1 MKKKILLSI
10 VPIVAIGSPILIAS
24 SCDNTTEDNYF
35 EKRAKETDEEIEKHY
50 VNEYIQKENYIFDD
64 FEQFKFDK
72 EKHFVFSGN
81 NMYLKSIGQHTLEY
95 SLVIDFKKWYDD
107 FIRHYNIFKKIIDN
121 YASDKRKKYVNN
133 DLSINGYQYF
143 VKEIIF
149 NFNLLNNNNATWA
162 IGVNKIAEYEMYTKI
177 LGLPNLNLNISLY
190 GDNLVYMNASSLY
203 GGRYF
208 SKLELTTNFLNENDE
223 QWTNYNFKHF
233 MQLFSIP
240 KPKLSTDMDDLD
252 GKYKNVNSELLIKGA
267 RYSDIGA
274 NPWYPYWPYSDF
286 YEQFVTQNF
295 SKKYDIHDN
304 VKKYTYNVDTL
315 DHFSSIIEVIKYE
328 YNVKNKVI
336 DTHFK
341 FRAEKNN
348 EDLKVFKWEG
358 ETIY

>member
-1 MKKKILLSI
+1 MKKLLTNLSLL
-10 VPIVAIGSPILIAS
+10 VLPLSTTLFIAS
-24 SCDNTTEDNYF
+24 KCNPLKEDDYF
-35 EKRAKETDEEIEKHY
+35 EKRAKETDEQIENRY
-50 VNEYIQKENYIFDD
+50 INEYIQRGDYIFDD

-95 SLVIDFKKWYDD
+95 PLVIDFKKWYDD

-133 DLSINGYQYF
+133 DLSINSYQYF

-190 GDNLVYMNASSLY
+190 GDNLVYMNASNLY

-208 SKLELTTNFLNENDE
+208 SKLDLTTNFLNENDE
-223 QWTNYNFKHF
+223 HWTNYNFKHF
-233 MQLFSIP
+233 MRLFSIP
-240 KPKLSTDMDDLD
+240 KPKLSIDINDINN
-252 GKYKNVNSELLIKGA
+252 KYKNVNSELLIKGA
-267 RYSDIGA
+267 HYFSKGA
-274 NPWYPYWPYSDF
+274 NPWYPFEPPYNF
-286 YEQFVTQNF
+286 YKQFVAQNF
-295 SKKYDIHDN
+295 SREYDIQDN
-304 VKKYTYNVDTL
+304 VKKNIYNFDTM
-315 DHFSSIIEVIKYE
+315 DHFSSIVEVIKYKE
-328 YNVKNKVI
+328 EVENKVI
-336 DTHFK
+336 DTYFK
-341 FRAEKNN
+341 FRAEKDN

>member
-1 MKKKILLSI
+1 MKKLLTNLSLLTLSL
-10 VPIVAIGSPILIAS
+10 SPILFVAS
-24 SCDNTTEDNYF
+24 RCNPQKEDNYF
-35 EKRAKETDEEIEKHY
+35 EKRAKETDDQIESRY

-177 LGLPNLNLNISLY
+177 LGLPNSNLNISLY
-190 GDNLVYMNASSLY
+190 GDNLVYMNASNLY

-208 SKLELTTNFLNENDE
+208 SKLDLTTNFLNENDE
-223 QWTNYNFKHF
+223 HWTNYNFKHF
-233 MQLFSIP
+233 MRLFSIP
-240 KPKLSTDMDDLD
+240 KPKLLIDINDINN
-252 GKYKNVNSELLIKGA
+252 KYKNVNSELLIKGA
-267 RYSDIGA
+267 HYFSKGT
-274 NPWYPYWPYSDF
+274 NPWYPFEPPYNF
-286 YEQFVTQNF
+286 YKQFVTQNF

>member
-1 MKKKILLSI
+1 MKKLLTNLSLLTLSL
-10 VPIVAIGSPILIAS
+10 SPSLFIAS
-24 SCDNTTEDNYF
+24 KCSPPKKDDYF
-35 EKRAKETDEEIEKHY
+35 EKRAKETDEQIETRY
-50 VNEYIQKENYIFDD
+50 VNEYIQKGNYIFDD
-64 FEQFKFDK
+64 FQQFKFNK
-72 EKHFVFSGN
+72 KKHFEFSEN
-81 NMYLKSIGQHTLEY
+81 NIYLKPIKLHADEY
-95 SLVIDFKKWYDD
+95 SLVVDFQKWYND

-133 DLSINGYQYF
+133 DLSINSYQYF

-190 GDNLVYMNASSLY
+190 GDNLVYMNASNLY

-208 SKLELTTNFLNENDE
+208 SKLDLTTNFLNANDE
-223 QWTNYNFKHF
+223 HWTNYNFKHF
-233 MQLFSIP
+233 MRLFSIP
-240 KPKLSTDMDDLD
+240 KPKLSIDINDINN
-252 GKYKNVNSELLIKGA
+252 KYKNVNSELLIKGA
-267 RYSDIGA
+267 HYFSKGT
-274 NPWYPYWPYSDF
+274 NPWYPFEPPYNF
-286 YEQFVTQNF
+286 YKQFVAQNF
-295 SKKYDIHDN
+295 SREYDIQDN
-304 VKKYTYNVDTL
+304 VKKNIYNLDTM
-315 DHFSSIIEVIKYE
+315 DHFSSIVEVIKYKE
-328 YNVKNKVI
+328 EVENKVI

>member
-1 MKKKILLSI
+1 MKKMILLSV
-10 VPIVAIGSPILIAS
+10 VPIIAISPPILIAS
-24 SCDNTTEDNYF
+24 SCNNTTKDDFF
-35 EKRAKETDEEIEKHY
+35 EKRAKETDEEIEKRY
-50 VNEYIQKENYIFDD
+50 INEYIQKENYIFDD

-72 EKHFVFSGN
+72 EKHFVFSEN

-190 GDNLVYMNASSLY
+190 GDNLVYMNASNLY

-208 SKLELTTNFLNENDE
+208 SKLDLTTNFLNENDE
-223 QWTNYNFKHF
+223 HWTNYN
-233 MQLFSIP
+233 
-240 KPKLSTDMDDLD
+240 
-252 GKYKNVNSELLIKGA
+252 
-267 RYSDIGA
+267 
-274 NPWYPYWPYSDF
+274 
-286 YEQFVTQNF
+286 
-295 SKKYDIHDN
+295 
-304 VKKYTYNVDTL
+304 
-315 DHFSSIIEVIKYE
+315 
-328 YNVKNKVI
+328 
-336 DTHFK
+336 
-341 FRAEKNN
+341 
-348 EDLKVFKWEG
+348 
-358 ETIY
+358 

>member
-1 MKKKILLSI
+1 MKKMILLSI
-10 VPIVAIGSPILIAS
+10 VPIIAISPPILIAS
-24 SCDNTTEDNYF
+24 SCNNTTKDDFF
-35 EKRAKETDEEIEKHY
+35 EKRAKETDEEIEKRY
-50 VNEYIQKENYIFDD
+50 INEYIQKENYIFGD

-190 GDNLVYMNASSLY
+190 GDNLVYMNASNLY

-208 SKLELTTNFLNENDE
+208 SKLDLTTNFLNENDE
-223 QWTNYNFKHF
+223 HWTNYNFKHF
-233 MQLFSIP
+233 MRFFSIP
-240 KPKLSTDMDDLD
+240 KPKLLIDINDINN
-252 GKYKNVNSELLIKGA
+252 KYKNVNSELLIKGA
-267 RYSDIGA
+267 HYFSNGT
-274 NPWYPYWPYSDF
+274 NPWYPFEPPYNF
-286 YEQFVTQNF
+286 YKQFVTQNF
-295 SKKYDIHDN
+295 SKEYDIQDN
-304 VKKYTYNVDTL
+304 VKKNIYNLDTM
-315 DHFSSIIEVIKYE
+315 DHFSSIIEVIKYKE
-328 YNVKNKVI
+328 EVENKVI

-341 FRAEKNN
+341 FRAEKDN
-348 EDLKVFKWEG
+348 ESLKVFKWEG

>member
-35 EKRAKETDEEIEKHY
+35 EKRAKETDEQIETRY
-50 VNEYIQKENYIFDD
+50 VNEYIQKGNYIFDD
-64 FEQFKFDK
+64 FQQFKFNK
-72 EKHFVFSGN
+72 KKHFEFSEN
-81 NMYLKSIGQHTLEY
+81 NIYLKPIKLHADEY
-95 SLVIDFKKWYDD
+95 SLVVDFQKWYND
-107 FIRHYNIFKKIIDN
+107 FIRHYNIFKKVIDN
-121 YASDKRKKYVNN
+121 YAPEKRKKYINN
-133 DLSINGYQYF
+133 DLNINVYQYF

-149 NFNLLNNNNATWA
+149 NFNLLNNNDATWA
-162 IGVNKIAEYEMYTKI
+162 MTVNKIAEYGMYTKI

-208 SKLELTTNFLNENDE
+208 SKLELTTNFLDENDE

-240 KPKLSTDMDDLD
+240 KPKLSADMDDID

-295 SKKYDIHDN
+295 SKKYGIHDN

-358 ETIY
+358 KIIY